1 MIPYGRQSISEE
13 DIAAVTAVL
22 RSDLITQGPATE
34 AFERV
39 VAEYCGAKHAVA
51 ACNGTAALHLGC
63 MALGL
68 GPGGLL
74 WTSPN
79 TFVAS
84 ANCARYVGADVDF
97 VDIDPATY
105 NMSVDALA
113 AKLEVAER
121 EGRLP
126 DVVVPVDFAGVSC
139 DLEGIRRLADRYGFK
154 VLEDAAH
161 AIGGRYRDEP
171 VGSCRYSDA
180 TVFSF
185 HPVKIITTGE
195 GGMVL
200 TNDDAVAERVRL
212 LRTHGITRDES
223 LMDGASDGL
232 WYYQQVDLGFNY
244 RITDIQAALGISQMR
259 RIDEFVARRNEI
271 AAAYRDAFTGLR
283 LGVQVIPEDVLSA
296 YHLFMIEV
304 EHHDRAEVFYALR
317 ELGVGT
323 HVHYIPV
330 HLQPYYRNL
339 GFAPGDFP
347 NAEAYY
353 KRAITLPL
361 YPQMTGEDLG
371 TVVGAVRRMLS

>member
-1 MIPYGRQSISEE
+1 VIPYGRQSISEE